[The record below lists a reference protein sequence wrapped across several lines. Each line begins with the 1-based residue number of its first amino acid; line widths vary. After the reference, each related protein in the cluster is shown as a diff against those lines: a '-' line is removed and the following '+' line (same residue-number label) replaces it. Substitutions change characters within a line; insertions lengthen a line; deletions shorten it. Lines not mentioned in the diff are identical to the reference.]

1 MPVLMSETRN
11 QMLLHRAVELAGRG
25 HGCVEPNPM
34 VGCIVLSKD
43 GEIAGEGFHEQCGDS
58 HAEINALNQAGARA
72 RGGTA
77 YVTLEPC
84 NHDGRTGPCTQ
95 ALLEAGIEKVVIGCR
110 DPHPDAAGGATFLS
124 QNGVDVVIEENVV
137 CKDLIAPFVHR
148 LRHGIPWVTCKW
160 AQTSDGY
167 IETPTGEPPWI
178 SCDESLQLVHQ
189 KRGCIDAIIVGVG
202 TVVADNPSLTVR
214 DAVAHRTPLRIVV
227 DPTLRTPLKAQVLDG
242 AVPTLIAYG
251 KNANPIRLARTR
263 VALLEL
269 PWLDGSLD
277 LRPLFTHLV
286 QEYNA
291 TNVIV
296 EGGKTLFGHIF
307 DQNLANE
314 LWVFTSPRALGE
326 VPLQNMDALFDALPC
341 HRVDQYTC
349 GDDSVCRY
357 RVNMEN

>member
-11 QMLLHRAVELAGRG
+11 QMLLHQAAELARRG

-34 VGCIVLSKD
+34 VGCIVLDNNGKV
-43 GEIAGEGFHEQCGDS
+43 AGEGFHERCGDS

-84 NHDGRTGPCTQ
+84 NHHGRTGPCTQ
-95 ALLEAGIEKVVIGCR
+95 ALLDAGIEKVVIGCR
-110 DPHPDAAGGATFLS
+110 DPHPEAGGGAIFLS
-124 QNGVDVVIEENVV
+124 RNGVDVVIEINDV
-137 CKDLIAPFVHR
+137 CNELVAPFIHR
-148 LRHGIPWVTCKW
+148 LRRGLPWVICKW

-178 SCDESLQLVHQ
+178 SGEKSQQLVHQ
-189 KRGCIDAIIVGVG
+189 KRGCIDAILVGVG

-214 DAVAHRTPLRIVV
+214 GAVAHRTPMRVV
-227 DPTLRTPLKAQVLDG
+227 IDPTLRIPLDAQVLDG
-242 AVPTLIAYG
+242 EVPTLIAHG
-251 KNANPIRLARTR
+251 KNADTTEFAGCR
-263 VALLEL
+263 VKLLEL
-269 PWLDGSLD
+269 PRKGDSLD
-277 LRPLFTHLV
+277 LRPLFSRLV

-307 DQNLANE
+307 DQHLANE
-314 LWVFTSPRALGE
+314 LWVFTSPRIIGE
-326 VPLQNMDALFDALPC
+326 VPLQNMVALFDKLPC

-357 RVNMEN
+357 RVDM